1 MIPLAVVLSIAV
13 LAYVLAILFLVGPDH
28 VRKVL
33 RESVAGRNFGRDR
46 VEFNRMEEDIAVMRN
61 LLMDMIENEAL
72 ILGPLDGPL
81 EDRIHRIYVQNQ
93 RRREIVGE
101 AIVVVKRNP
110 PHRQATRRKTAERLY
125 GTDS

>member
-110 PHRQATRRKTAERLY
+110 PHGQAIRRKTAERLY

>member
-1 MIPLAVVLSIAV
+1 MIPLAVVLSVAV

-33 RESVAGRNFGRDR
+33 RESVAGRNFHRGP
-46 VEFNRMEEDIAVMRN
+46 VEMTRIEEDIAVMRN

-81 EDRIHRIYVQNQ
+81 EERIHRIYVQNQ

-101 AIVVVKRNP
+101 AIAVIKRNP
-110 PHRQATRRKTAERLY
+110 PRLQGTRRKMAERLY
-125 GTDS
+125 DTDS